1 MLNYNLHQ
9 HSLFSDGKAEPEAYA
24 AKALEL
30 GLTTIGF
37 SEHSPLP
44 FDNPFSLKQENV
56 ENYIRAIDQLKEK
69 YKGRL
74 TVFRALE
81 MDFIP
86 GISEDF
92 SYWKNRCKTDYLIGS
107 VHLVKPD
114 GFDEL
119 WFTDGPDFTI
129 YDEGIKKYFGGD
141 IRKAVKAFYHQT
153 NQMIESQ
160 DFDIVGHVD
169 KIKMHNRGRYFA
181 EDEKWYRNLL
191 EETLEL
197 IKQKKLIVEVNT
209 RGLYKKRSDS
219 LFPDGYALQ
228 KVQQLKI
235 PVIISS
241 DAHQPDEMNQLFDYA
256 QKRLLDFGFRELLF
270 LENGRWGAKELNVS
284 GL

>member
-1 MLNYNLHQ
+1 MLKTNFHQ
-9 HSLFSDGKAEPEAYA
+9 HSLFSDGYENPEAYA

-44 FDNPFSLKQENV
+44 FDNPFSLKEENIDD
-56 ENYIRAIDQLKEK
+56 YIKTIDGLKEK
-69 YKGRL
+69 YKGKL
-74 TVFRALE
+74 TIYRALE

-86 GISEDF
+86 GISTDF

-107 VHLVKPD
+107 VHLVKPE

-119 WFTDGPDFTI
+119 WFTDGPDYQI
-129 YDEGIKKYFGGD
+129 YDEGIQKYFGGD
-141 IRKAVKAFYHQT
+141 IKKAVRTFYRQT

-169 KIKMHNRGRYFA
+169 KIKMHNRGRYFS
-181 EDEKWYRNLL
+181 EDEKWYQNLID
-191 EETLEL
+191 ETLEL
-197 IKQKKLIVEVNT
+197 IKQKELIVEVNT

-228 KVQQLKI
+228 KVQQLGI
-235 PVIISS
+235 PVLISS
-241 DAHQPDEMNQLFDYA
+241 DAHHPDDMNQLFDYA
-256 QKRLLDFGFRELLF
+256 QKRLINFGFRELMF
-270 LENGRWGAKELNVS
+270 LEDGKWIKK